1 MKTKFI
7 PLLIVLMSVVASCKL
22 ENEKTADSSTE
33 NTESTSK
40 TTGTG
45 FKISFNAIV
54 DKDDAFQIFYNEDGT
69 EGFTGDQ
76 MVNLKIKGSTEA
88 QTIEFVL
95 PDDAN
100 PLNLRF
106 DIGSNKELK
115 QVKFNGFKM
124 SFKGNAFSAESPEF
138 FKYFYPNEQ
147 VSCDTI
153 NAIAKNIG
161 KEGKDYDPII
171 GGTLY
176 LRNEIEKLYKK

>member
-7 PLLIVLMSVVASCKL
+7 TLLVFLMSMMVSCKL
-22 ENEKTADSSTE
+22 ENEKTTEQNNENADSTV
-33 NTESTSK
+33 K

-45 FKISFNAIV
+45 FKISFSAVV

-76 MVNLKIKGSTEA
+76 MVNLKIKGNPEE
-88 QTIEFVL
+88 QTLEFVL

-124 SFKGNAFSAESPEF
+124 DFRGNTFSAQGSEF
-138 FKYFYPNEQ
+138 FKYFYPNDQ

-153 NAIAKNIG
+153 NSIAKNIG

-171 GGTLY
+171 GGTLH